1 MHKSNKPFRA
11 EFYKT
16 RRGDTPA
23 QEGLLAAGKADQDN
37 LFAAIDLL
45 AEKRGKPEGLDIKKT
60 ANGVWRLRKGDWRV
74 LYGIISE
81 VVLLLS
87 VFRKKQQRLELKEI
101 RKALRYFD
109 DYAQKPTK

>member
-45 AEKRGKPEGLDIKKT
+45 AEKRGKRKYPKQIKKT
-60 ANGVWRLRKGDWRV
+60 KQHDGV
-74 LYGIISE
+74 Y
-81 VVLLLS
+81 
-87 VFRKKQQRLELKEI
+87 KKMR
-101 RKALRYFD
+101 RPKA
-109 DYAQKPTK
+109 